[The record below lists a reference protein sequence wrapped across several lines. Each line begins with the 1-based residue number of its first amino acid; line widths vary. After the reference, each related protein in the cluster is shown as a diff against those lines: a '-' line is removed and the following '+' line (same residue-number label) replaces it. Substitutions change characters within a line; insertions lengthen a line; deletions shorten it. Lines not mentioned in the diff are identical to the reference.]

1 MIVSLSFFIFIISK
15 KSAKYVD
22 LIDLSV
28 IIVKVDASRTLEDIL
43 MSNEK
48 VARFNKQHYVVG
60 LKETLK
66 ALNRDQVA
74 SLIIAQDVEVHLL
87 ARVFSLINHKNI
99 PITYFQSKHAL
110 GSYVGINV
118 NATIVALLNE
128 N

>member
-1 MIVSLSFFIFIISK
+1 
-15 KSAKYVD
+15 
-22 LIDLSV
+22 
-28 IIVKVDASRTLEDIL
+28 

-118 NATIVALLNE
+118 NATMVALLNE

>member
-1 MIVSLSFFIFIISK
+1 
-15 KSAKYVD
+15 
-22 LIDLSV
+22 
-28 IIVKVDASRTLEDIL
+28 

-66 ALNRDQVA
+66 ALKRDQVA

-87 ARVFSLINHKNI
+87 ARVFSQINHKNI
-99 PITYFQSKHAL
+99 SISYFQSKQAL
-110 GSYVGINV
+110 GKYVGINV

>member
-1 MIVSLSFFIFIISK
+1 
-15 KSAKYVD
+15 
-22 LIDLSV
+22 
-28 IIVKVDASRTLEDIL
+28 

-48 VARFNKQHYVVG
+48 VARFNKQQYVVG

-66 ALNRDQVA
+66 ALKKDQVT

-87 ARVFSLINHKNI
+87 TRVLSYINHKNI
-99 PITYFQSKHAL
+99 PITYFESKSAL
-110 GSYVGINV
+110 GRAVGINV

>member
-1 MIVSLSFFIFIISK
+1 
-15 KSAKYVD
+15 
-22 LIDLSV
+22 
-28 IIVKVDASRTLEDIL
+28 

-66 ALNRDQVA
+66 ALKKDQVA
-74 SLIIAQDVEVHLL
+74 SLIIAKDVAVHLL
-87 ARVFSLINHKNI
+87 TRVLSYINQENI
-99 PITYFQSKHAL
+99 PVTFFSSQRAL
-110 GSYVGINV
+110 GEYVGINV

>member
-1 MIVSLSFFIFIISK
+1 
-15 KSAKYVD
+15 
-22 LIDLSV
+22 
-28 IIVKVDASRTLEDIL
+28 

-66 ALNRDQVA
+66 ALKKDQVA
-74 SLIIAQDVEVHLL
+74 SLIIAKDVEVHLL
-87 ARVFSLINHKNI
+87 TRVLSYINQENITVTFFSS
-99 PITYFQSKHAL
+99 QRAL
-110 GSYVGINV
+110 GEYVGINV